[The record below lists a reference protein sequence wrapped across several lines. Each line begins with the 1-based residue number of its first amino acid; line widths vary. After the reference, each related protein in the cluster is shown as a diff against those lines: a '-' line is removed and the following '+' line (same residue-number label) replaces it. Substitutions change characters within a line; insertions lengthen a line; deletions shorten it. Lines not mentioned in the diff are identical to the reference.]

1 MSNFDL
7 ALYLVRL
14 AITKP
19 LVEVPRMEAGEKEK
33 GGVAP

>member
-1 MSNFDL
+1 MGAIASDL
-7 ALYLVRL
+7 GNL
-14 AITKP
+14 AFVES